1 MNQPGTEQ
9 VLDVAIIGSGFS
21 GICMGIQLK
30 KMGIHSFAILE
41 KADRVG
47 GTWRDNTY
55 PGAACDS
62 PSFCYCFSFEQK
74 TDWSRK
80 WSPQAEILDYI
91 EHCARKYGLLPHVR
105 FRTELASAGFDAE
118 AGVWRLRSRDGEEI
132 AARIL
137 ISGTGQLNRP
147 SVPAIPGLE
156 TFRGER
162 FHSARWNHGYDL
174 TGKRVASIG
183 NAASAIQFIP
193 QIAPRVER
201 LYVFQ
206 RSANWMI
213 PKFDRPYREWE
224 KRLFGWF
231 PLAARLYRWWLYLQY
246 ESMFPIFRRNRFF
259 SARMSRKAEEDMRSR
274 VSDPKLQEVLVPDY
288 PIGGKRILIS
298 DDYYASLEREN
309 VEVVTTSIDRVTEDS
324 IITSDGAAH
333 RVDAI
338 ILATGFES
346 TSFLAP
352 IEIEGL
358 DGRRLDKV
366 WKQGAEA
373 YLGTSVSGF
382 PNFFMLYGPN
392 TNLGH
397 NSIIFMIECQ
407 VQYVVDCIRK
417 MNAADLKYVDVR
429 PEVMRAYNERLQAEL
444 EKSVWAATPR
454 SWYKT
459 KEGRITNNWSGT
471 TIRYWWNTRH
481 ADLGVYHQEAKKP
494 AADLRV
500 ASAA

>member
-1 MNQPGTEQ
+1 MNGKRTGE
-9 VLDVAIIGSGFS
+9 VLEVAIIGSGFS
-21 GICMGIQLK
+21 GICMAIQLQK
-30 KMGIHSFAILE
+30 LGIHSFAILE
-41 KADRVG
+41 KEDRVG

-80 WSPQAEILDYI
+80 WSPQTEILDYI

-105 FRTELASAGFDAE
+105 FRTEVASARFDAE
-118 AGVWRLRSRDGEEI
+118 AGCWRLRTRSGEEI
-132 AARIL
+132 AARVL
-137 ISGTGQLNRP
+137 VSGTGQLNRP
-147 SVPAIPGLE
+147 SLPAIPGLDA
-156 TFRGER
+156 FRGEC

-174 TGKRVASIG
+174 AGKRVAVVG

-193 QIAPRVER
+193 QVAPRVQR
-201 LYVFQ
+201 LFVFQ

-224 KRLFGWF
+224 KRLFARL
-231 PLAARLYRWWLYLQY
+231 PVLARLYRWWLYLQY
-246 ESMFPIFRRNRFF
+246 ESMFPIFRRNRYF
-259 SARMSRKAEEDMRSR
+259 SARMSRIAEEDMRGR
-274 VSDPKLQEVLVPDY
+274 VSDPALQDALVPDY

-298 DDYYASLEREN
+298 DDYYPALAREN
-309 VEVVTTSIDRVTEDS
+309 VEVVTTPIERVSEDA
-324 IITSDGAAH
+324 IVTADGA
-333 RVDAI
+333 RREVDAI
-338 ILATGFES
+338 VLATGFES

-352 IEIEGL
+352 MEIEGL
-358 DGRRLDKV
+358 DGRRLAEA
-366 WKQGAEA
+366 WKKGAEA
-373 YLGTSVSGF
+373 YLGVSVSGF

-407 VQYVVDCIRK
+407 VQYVIDCIRR
-417 MNAADLKYVDVR
+417 MRAADLAFIDLHA
-429 PEVMRAYNERLQAEL
+429 EVQRAYNRRLQAEL

-459 KEGRITNNWSGT
+459 KDGRITNNWSGT
-471 TIRYWWNTRH
+471 TIRYWWHTRR
-481 ADLGVYHQEAKKP
+481 ANLGVYRQEAKR
-494 AADLRV
+494 AVAEVRV

>member
-1 MNQPGTEQ
+1 MKEKDSDQ

-21 GICMGIQLK
+21 GICMAVQLK
-30 KMGIHSFAILE
+30 KMGVHSLAILE

-80 WSPQAEILDYI
+80 WSPQPEIIAYL

-105 FRTELASAGFDAE
+105 FRTEVASARFDAD
-118 AGVWRLRSRDGEEI
+118 AGVWRLHTRAGEEI
-132 AARIL
+132 AARVL

-147 SVPAIPGLE
+147 SVPAIAGLD
-156 TFRGER
+156 TFRGEC
-162 FHSARWNHGYDL
+162 FHSARWNHDYDL
-174 TGKRVASIG
+174 DGKRVATIG

-193 QIAPRVER
+193 QIAARVGR

-224 KRLFGWF
+224 NRLFARL

-246 ESMFPIFRRNRFF
+246 ESMFPVFRRVRFF
-259 SARMSRKAEEDMRSR
+259 SARMSRVAEQEMRNR
-274 VSDPKLQEVLVPDY
+274 VADPKLQELLVPDY

-298 DDYYASLEREN
+298 DDYYSSLERDN
-309 VEVVTTSIDRVTEDS
+309 VEVVTAPIERVTPDS
-324 IITSDGAAH
+324 IVTSDGAA
-333 RVDAI
+333 RAVDAI

-358 DGRRLDKV
+358 GGRRLDKL
-366 WKQGAEA
+366 WSQGAEA
-373 YLGTSVSGF
+373 YLGISVAGF

-417 MNAADLKYVDVR
+417 MNAADLKYIDVR

-471 TIRYWWNTRH
+471 TIRYWWKTRH
-481 ADLGVYHQEAKKP
+481 ADLGVYHCEAKRI
-494 AADLRV
+494 AADARV